1 MGLTAM
7 AKAPGFILLSRDLL
21 DKSIFGEPD
30 MLKLWIFIL
39 LRTNFGK
46 KSYEYSGVKVGRGQF
61 LRSYRAIARD
71 CAYTLRG
78 KRVQWSVGKVERLIN
93 TLVKDGRIRIIPHGE
108 PNVGTLIE
116 VINYDKWQ
124 NIASY
129 TKAEQK
135 LSAKEKLTNGK
146 DYSSELW
153 NVWLEE
159 LSPKGPHPTLTD
171 KRARILNALYSEQ
184 LKGGDQD
191 QVRVFRGMV
200 RCLKA
205 SEFHSSKREYQYPES
220 FLRSAERRESWYLR
234 SLEQTHNPQQA
245 QGVSLAE
252 LWSDDS

>member
-1 MGLTAM
+1 M

-71 CAYTLRG
+71 CAYSLRG
-78 KRVQWSVGKVERLIN
+78 RKVQWSVGKVERMMN

-124 NIASY
+124 SIASY
-129 TKAEQK
+129 TNSEQK
-135 LSAKEKLTNGK
+135 STSKAKQPKANGV
-146 DYSSELW
+146 DHSIELW

-171 KRARILNALYSEQ
+171 KRARLLNALYSEHLKNGDSDPSQ
-184 LKGGDQD
+184 L
-191 QVRVFRGMV
+191 FRGMV
-200 RCLKA
+200 KCLKA
-205 SEFHSSKREYQYPES
+205 SEFHNSKRQYQLPES
-220 FLRSAERRESWYLR
+220 FLRSPERRESWYLK
-234 SLEQTHNPQQA
+234 SLENHPHNPQQA
-245 QGVSLAE
+245 QGVSLKE
-252 LWSDDS
+252 LWSDDK